1 LIRGRLL
8 IMLDLAIV
16 IVNYNVCDLLRDC
29 LKSVYASTGITQ
41 GRPSGFDVCVVDNAS
56 PDDSAAMV
64 AREFP
69 QAHLIRNTE
78 NLGYAAANNLGLRY
92 FGFGDQQSVVSSQQS
107 VDSGQRS
114 AVSGQRSVDSS
125 QGSVDSSRRSAASYQ
140 QAHGGAAQ
148 GSGSAVRSNFHAKRP
163 APGSQLPTP
172 DLPRYALLLNPDTVV
187 PPDAFARMIQLMDEH
202 PDFGVSGP
210 KLARLDG
217 SLDLAC
223 RRGFPSVEVSFWRL
237 TKLSKIFPRSRR
249 FGRYNMTYLDPDQAA
264 EIDAVVGAFML
275 VRRAAI
281 EQAGLLDEIFW
292 MYGEDL
298 DWAYRIKQRGWKVY
312 YYPQVVVTHVK
323 RASSSQDNAGA
334 ARAKYEF
341 DRAMWLFYRK
351 HYQAATPA
359 PFDWLVKF
367 GLGLKGGAALRAE
380 MKQ

>member
-1 LIRGRLL
+1 
-8 IMLDLAIV
+8 MLDLAIV

-41 GRPSGFDVCVVDNAS
+41 GRPLGFDVCVVDNAS

-92 FGFGDQQSVVSSQQS
+92 FEFGDQRSVVSGQQSVVSA
-107 VDSGQRS
+107 D
-114 AVSGQRSVDSS
+114 
-125 QGSVDSSRRSAASYQ
+125 
-140 QAHGGAAQ
+140 
-148 GSGSAVRSNFHAKRP
+148 RSNFHGER
-163 APGSQLPTP
+163 PTP
-172 DLPRYALLLNPDTVV
+172 DSQLSTPNLPRYALLLNPDTVV

-210 KLARLDG
+210 KLVRLDG

-264 EIDAVVGAFML
+264 EIDAVVGACML
-275 VRRAAI
+275 VRREAI
-281 EQAGLLDEIFW
+281 AQAGLLDEIFW

-298 DWAYRIKQRGWKVY
+298 DWAYRIKQCGWKVY

-359 PFDWLVKF
+359 PIDWLVKF
-367 GLGLKGGAALRAE
+367 GLGLKGGAPLRSE
-380 MKQ
+380 MKR

>member
-1 LIRGRLL
+1 
-8 IMLDLAIV
+8 MLDLAIV

-29 LKSVYASTGITQ
+29 LTSVYASTGLT
-41 GRPSGFDVCVVDNAS
+41 FEVCVVDNAS

-78 NLGYAAANNLGLRY
+78 NMGYAAANNLGLRY
-92 FGFGDQQSVVSSQQS
+92 FGFTDRGSEIWDQGSDAGDQPKIQNPKSEI
-107 VDSGQRS
+107 
-114 AVSGQRSVDSS
+114 
-125 QGSVDSSRRSAASYQ
+125 
-140 QAHGGAAQ
+140 
-148 GSGSAVRSNFHAKRP
+148 
-163 APGSQLPTP
+163 
-172 DLPRYALLLNPDTVV
+172 PRYALLLNPDTLV
-187 PPDAFARMIQLMDEH
+187 PPDAFARMIKLMDDH
-202 PDFGVSGP
+202 PGLGVSGP
-210 KLARLDG
+210 KLVRLDG

-249 FGRYNMTYLDPDQAA
+249 FGRYNMTYLDPDQPA
-264 EIDAVVGAFML
+264 EIDSVVGAFML
-275 VRRAAI
+275 VRREAI
-281 EQAGLLDEIFW
+281 AQAGLLDEIFW

-334 ARAKYEF
+334 AKAKYEF

-359 PFDWLVKF
+359 PIDWLVKL
-367 GLGLKGGAALRAE
+367 GLGLKGGAQLRAE